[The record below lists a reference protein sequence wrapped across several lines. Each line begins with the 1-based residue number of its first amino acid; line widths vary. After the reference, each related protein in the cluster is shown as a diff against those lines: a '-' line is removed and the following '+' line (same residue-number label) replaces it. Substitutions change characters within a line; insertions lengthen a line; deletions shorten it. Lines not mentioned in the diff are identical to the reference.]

1 MLSSDFNL
9 NNTLNVSTQFS
20 ENLSRRRTTRLTQ
33 SSTHDGRKAS
43 EGNDGVTDTN
53 YVNCAHT
60 AFYNKKAW
68 FQVDLSK
75 SFSIQKVKIY
85 FRKGKGITDDILE
98 GDKTK
103 KFN

>member
-1 MLSSDFNL
+1 MLS
-9 NNTLNVSTQFS
+9 TLNVSTQFS

-33 SSTHDGRKAS
+33 SSTHYGRKAS

-60 AFYNKKAW
+60 TFEKQKAW
-68 FQVDLSK
+68 FQVDLGK
-75 SFSIQKVKIY
+75 RFSIQRIKIY
-85 FRKGKGITDDILE
+85 FRKGKGITDNILE
-98 GDKTK
+98 GDKRK

>member
-1 MLSSDFNL
+1 MIICYLAISS
-9 NNTLNVSTQFS
+9 VS

-53 YVNCAHT
+53 YVNCAQT
-60 AFYNKKAW
+60 TFDKQKAW
-68 FQVDLSK
+68 FQVDLGK
-75 SFSIQKVKIY
+75 RFSIQRIKIY
-85 FRKGKGITDDILE
+85 FRKGKGITDNILE
-98 GDKTK
+98 GDKRK